1 MPLQGGQ
8 TKKAD
13 TDDRPE
19 EAHNTKCAECH
30 LSCQNARN
38 ETATRPV
45 RFARLSHSIWT
56 TALSRKV
63 ESDLKN
69 TASELCPKQLTKQE
83 LVISESHEESSYLP
97 STHTYPGSGTNHTA
111 LGAAIYGRQALSIE
125 CPGGVDTSVQSS
137 SDEILN

>member
-1 MPLQGGQ
+1 MGE
-8 TKKAD
+8 KAD

-19 EAHNTKCAECH
+19 EVHNTKCAECH
-30 LSCQNARN
+30 LICWNVRN
-38 ETATRPV
+38 ETATPPV
-45 RFARLSHSIWT
+45 RFARLSHSILT

-97 STHTYPGSGTNHTA
+97 STHTHIQAPVQTTQHWELQYTEYKHFPLSAQERWT
-111 LGAAIYGRQALSIE
+111 RQFKAVLMKS
-125 CPGGVDTSVQSS
+125 
-137 SDEILN
+137 